1 VTGSNTDIP
10 KTRRI
15 SHLFKTLWNVTKEGI
30 IAQKKLL
37 IASFLL
43 TACSSA
49 VILLGPY
56 LIKQIID
63 RVLPAKDIRLLGY
76 YVIALVGSYSVAFLI
91 WCLQTRFSIK
101 ASENI
106 FCKLRLKLI
115 DSIMHKP
122 VKFFNEYASG
132 DLVTR
137 FANDL
142 EYISTFFYEN
152 LIRSLA
158 FGLFSLILI
167 VVLIA
172 WNWQLGILSLITI
185 PLLLIYVSKTHNPI
199 AERSGFARRKLAEQ
213 NDSLLDI
220 LAGYR
225 EIRFFK
231 QEKRLLSLFKKSAD
245 DYTEAAIRANTF
257 MEFTRIGIDIL
268 GMLISFL
275 PFIIGGLL
283 VCLGNS
289 SITAGLL
296 IAYYQILT
304 ILTGQVLFIFMGITK
319 LAQVLPVL
327 ERIKEITDY
336 PVELEVGEM
345 GLSDIPKSSEISFQ
359 NVSFAYPSGKNVFT
373 DFNLI
378 VRPKEKVAI
387 MGPSG
392 SGKST
397 LSLLFLR
404 FLKPTSGK
412 ILFGGKDIQ
421 DYTLSFYL
429 SFFSYMSQD
438 TFLFKQSVAEN
449 ISLGWYNV
457 PLENI
462 KAITKMVRMDKFI
475 ENLPDK
481 YQSVVGQNGLS
492 FSGGQKQRLALARAL
507 IRDPEILVL
516 DEFTSALDRDVEQEI
531 LKDLLNVFQNQ
542 TIICI
547 THSLTV
553 AEKFDRIVRL

>member
-1 VTGSNTDIP
+1 ML
-10 KTRRI
+10 I
-15 SHLFKTLWNVTKEGI
+15 S
-30 IAQKKLL
+30 
-37 IASFLL
+37 SFIL

-49 VILLGPY
+49 VVLLGPY

-63 RVLPAKDIRLLGY
+63 KVLPAKDIRLLGR

-91 WCLQTRFSIK
+91 WCLQTRFSVK

-106 FCKLRLKLI
+106 FCKLRVKLI

-158 FGLFSLILI
+158 FGLFSSILI
-167 VVLIA
+167 IVLLA

-185 PLLLIYVSKTHNPI
+185 PLLLIYISKTHNPI

-220 LAGYR
+220 LAGYK

-231 QEKRLLSLFKKSAD
+231 QEKRLLAPFKKTAD
-245 DYTEAAIRANTF
+245 NYTDAAIRANTF
-257 MEFTRIGIDIL
+257 TEFTRIGIDIL

-283 VCLGNS
+283 VCLGNNK
-289 SITAGLL
+289 ITAGLL

-304 ILTGQVLFIFMGITK
+304 ILTGQVLFSFMGITK

-327 ERIKEITDY
+327 ERIREITDY
-336 PVELEVGEM
+336 PVESETGEM
-345 GLSDIPKSSEISFQ
+345 GISDIPESSEIIFQ
-359 NVSFAYPSGKNVFT
+359 NVGFAYPSGKNVFM
-373 DFNLI
+373 DFNLT
-378 VRPKEKVAI
+378 VKPAEKIAI
-387 MGPSG
+387 MGTSG

-397 LSLLFLR
+397 LSLLLLR
-404 FLKPTSGK
+404 FLNPTSGR
-412 ILFGGKDIQ
+412 IFFGGKDIR
-421 DYTLSFYL
+421 DYALSFYL
-429 SFFSYMSQD
+429 SFFSFMSQD
-438 TFLFKQSVAEN
+438 TFLFKQSLVEN

-457 PLENI
+457 PMEYI
-462 KAITKMVRMDKFI
+462 QAIAKMVRMDKII
-475 ENLPDK
+475 ESLPDQ
-481 YQSVVGQNGLS
+481 YQSIVGQNGLS

-531 LKDLLNVFQNQ
+531 LTDLLNVFQNQ